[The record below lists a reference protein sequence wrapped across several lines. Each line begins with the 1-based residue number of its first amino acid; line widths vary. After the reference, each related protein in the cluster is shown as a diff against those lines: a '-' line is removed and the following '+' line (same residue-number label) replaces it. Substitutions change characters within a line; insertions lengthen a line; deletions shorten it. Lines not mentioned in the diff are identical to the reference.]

1 MSKQFFELDD
11 KSSPLDRGSAAALA
25 KLVGGGN
32 VGKAQDAITR
42 KSKGETVPNTIDL
55 STSKIN
61 DMIVDIINAGPGAV
75 ERLLRFHQEVQPEKD
90 PDQKVDQEKEKDRV
104 SKDSNQIK
112 SIESIELENLQL
124 LAGLREFDSSMNS
137 RAQQVGKDI
146 GATTTGQQFGQ
157 AADDVEAG
165 KATLSGKALEAIKP
179 YIKYISFIMTQPE
192 LFSKFKT
199 LIMQANKMMQSQPA
213 ESLDLS
219 DVRESLAYGMPQE
232 SDESENV
239 TYSKTKK
246 DGDAQ
251 VTISANAKSMQELH
265 DVLKLAGITLPQSD
279 KPSEEEPEH
288 DHDEVDPFDKD
299 GDDVC
304 DGCGREIVDG
314 ECGCD
319 DHDHGG
325 EDEAPKASMKL
336 AVRPEMSTDK
346 QLLVNYLKDKLAKSL
361 S

>member
-1 MSKQFFELDD
+1 MPETNPFDPGSF
-11 KSSPLDRGSAAALA
+11 SPLAR
-25 KLVGGGN
+25 LVGAGN
-32 VGKAQDAITR
+32 ASKATQAF
-42 KSKGETVPNTIDL
+42 KKAGAGETVPASIDQ
-55 STSKIN
+55 SRQEIN
-61 DMIVDIINAGPGAV
+61 QVVLDIINGGSSYV
-75 ERLLRFHQEVQPEKD
+75 ERLLKLQDEANARKSQKD
-90 PDQKVDQEKEKDRV
+90 SQDDAEKDRRDQEERGETAK
-104 SKDSNQIK
+104 KD
-112 SIESIELENLQL
+112 ESIELESLDLNELKL
-124 LAGLREFDSSMNS
+124 LAGLVEFDSSMSS
-137 RAQQVGKDI
+137 RAQQVGRNI

-157 AADDVEAG
+157 ASDDIESG
-165 KATLSGKALEAIKP
+165 KSTLSGKALEAIKP

-199 LIMQANKMMQSQPA
+199 LIMQADKQMSAQPA
-213 ESLDLS
+213 ESLDLT

-251 VTISANAKSMQELH
+251 VTISANAKSMDELH
-265 DVLKLAGITLPQSD
+265 DVLKLAGITLPKSD
-279 KPSEEEPEH
+279 KQDDEEH

-299 GDDVC
+299 GDKVC

-325 EDEAPKASMKL
+325 SDEEPAKATMKL

-346 QLLVNYLKDKLAKSL
+346 QVLVNYLKDKLASRL